1 VVSYFSGV
9 RLYAGLESI
18 VFTALLVVWI
28 GGLDDGAKEVLGWVH
43 GFGWILLSLLV
54 LWGWFRRLFP
64 GPLLAATVSP
74 LGPLGALI
82 GFEVLVR
89 KRRSPGTVEGRVPAQ
104 PAQPAHPVPDPAGSG
119 AGGGIAGGHA
129 ERVGGGGG
137 GVRGSGDH

>member
-1 VVSYFSGV
+1 MTYFQGV

-18 VFTALLVVWI
+18 VFSALLVVWI
-28 GGLDDGAKEVLGWVH
+28 GGLSEHAQLVLGWVH

-54 LWGWFRRLFP
+54 LWGWIRRVFP

-89 KRRSPGTVEGRVPAQ
+89 RRRDPGTFPDDVPAER
-104 PAQPAHPVPDPAGSG
+104 PEHPDARPDPARAG
-119 AGGGIAGGHA
+119 A
-129 ERVGGGGG
+129 
-137 GVRGSGDH
+137 